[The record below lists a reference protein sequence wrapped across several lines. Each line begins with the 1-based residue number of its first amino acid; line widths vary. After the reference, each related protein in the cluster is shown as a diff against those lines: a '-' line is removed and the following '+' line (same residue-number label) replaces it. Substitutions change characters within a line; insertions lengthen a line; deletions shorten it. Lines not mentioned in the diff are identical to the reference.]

1 MIQVKPIK
9 NFKKYSIRIH
19 KKPEPR
25 SHNPALPS
33 LFFNGIFIGMTGSGK
48 SYSLITMLKM
58 YEREGI
64 YDEDDMKCEIRYI
77 LVSPTSK
84 SDANAVFQLLK
95 IEEDDLID
103 NFSFE
108 ALENKVNEL
117 IEEKQSITDWNL
129 YIKAIKK
136 MRKHDDIESLTEEE
150 LELLDKFGFDDDG
163 KDLRRKPTKV
173 YFLILDDMI
182 STGLFSRSTKNKFN
196 NLIILC
202 RHHSINCL
210 LTAQHLKSV
219 PPLIRSNCKVY
230 VIFKSNNYKKVL
242 ENVYEEV
249 SGLLTLEQFE
259 QMYLTA
265 TEEINN
271 HLTIINDKKMPDKYK
286 YRVNWN
292 DYFVFDTK

>member
-1 MIQVKPIK
+1 MIQIK
-9 NFKKYSIRIH
+9 NIKILKKYSIRIH

-48 SYSLITMLKM
+48 SYSLITMLKI

-103 NFSFE
+103 DFSFE

-117 IEEKQSITDWNL
+117 IQEKQSITDWNL

-150 LELLDKFGFDDDG
+150 LELLDKYGMDDDG
-163 KDLRRKPTKV
+163 KDLRRKATKI
-173 YFLILDDMI
+173 YFMIFDDMI
-182 STGLFSRSTKNKFN
+182 STPLFSRSSKNKMN

-202 RHHSINCL
+202 RHHSICCL
-210 LTAQHLKSV
+210 MTAQHLKAI
-219 PPLIRSNCKVY
+219 PPLIRSNSKVY

-242 ENVYEEV
+242 DDLYTEV
-249 SGLLTLEQFE
+249 SGLITPEDFE
-259 QMYLTA
+259 KMYLTA
-265 TEEINN
+265 TEESHN
-271 HLTIINDKKMPDKYK
+271 HLTIIIDNKMENKYK
-286 YRVNWN
+286 YRKGWN
-292 DYFVFDTK
+292 DYFILDK

>member
-9 NFKKYSIRIH
+9 DLKKYSIRV
-19 KKPEPR
+19 KKKAEPR

-108 ALENKVNEL
+108 ALENKVNDL
-117 IEEKQSITDWNL
+117 IQEKQSISDWNL
-129 YIKAIKK
+129 YIKALKK
-136 MRKHDDIESLTEEE
+136 LRKHEDIESLTEEE
-150 LELLDKFGFDDDG
+150 LELLDKFGMEDDG
-163 KDLRRKPTKV
+163 RDLRRKSTKI
-173 YFLILDDMI
+173 YFMIFDDMI
-182 STGLFSRSTKNKFN
+182 STPLFSRSSKNKMN

-202 RHHSINCL
+202 RHHSICCL
-210 LTAQHLKSV
+210 MTAQHLKAI
-219 PPLIRSNCKVY
+219 PPLIRSNSKVY

-242 ENVYEEV
+242 DDLYTEV
-249 SGLLTLEQFE
+249 SGLITPEQFE

-265 TEEINN
+265 TEESHN
-271 HLTIINDKKMPDKYK
+271 HLTIIIDNKMPDKFK

-292 DYFVFDTK
+292 SYISFDN

>member
-9 NFKKYSIRIH
+9 NLKKYSIRIH
-19 KKPEPR
+19 KKSEPR

-77 LVSPTSK
+77 LISPTSK

-103 NFSFE
+103 DFSFDK
-108 ALENKVNEL
+108 LENKVNEL
-117 IEEKQSITDWNL
+117 IEEKQSISDWNL

-150 LELLDKFGFDDDG
+150 LELLDKYGMEDDG
-163 KDLRRKPTKV
+163 RDLRRKATKI
-173 YFLILDDMI
+173 YFMIFDDMI
-182 STGLFSRSTKNKFN
+182 STPLFNRSSKNKIN

-202 RHHSINCL
+202 RHHSICCL
-210 LTAQHLKSV
+210 LTAQHLKAI
-219 PPLIRSNCKVY
+219 PPLIRSNCKIY

-242 ENVYEEV
+242 DDLYTEV
-249 SGLLTLEQFE
+249 SGLIKPEDFE
-259 QMYLTA
+259 KMYLIA
-265 TEEINN
+265 TEESHN

-292 DYFVFDTK
+292 DYFVF

>member
-9 NFKKYSIRIH
+9 DLKKYSIRV
-19 KKPEPR
+19 KKKAEPR

-108 ALENKVNEL
+108 ALENKVNDL
-117 IEEKQSITDWNL
+117 IQEKQSISDWNL
-129 YIKAIKK
+129 YIKALKK
-136 MRKHDDIESLTEEE
+136 LRKHEDIESLTEEE
-150 LELLDKFGFDDDG
+150 LELLDKFGMEDDG
-163 KDLRRKPTKV
+163 RDLRRKSTKI
-173 YFLILDDMI
+173 YFMIFDDMI
-182 STGLFSRSTKNKFN
+182 STPLFSRSSKNKMN

-202 RHHSINCL
+202 RHHSICCL
-210 LTAQHLKSV
+210 MTAQHLKAI
-219 PPLIRSNCKVY
+219 PPLIRSNSKVY

-242 ENVYEEV
+242 DDLYTEV
-249 SGLLTLEQFE
+249 SGLITPEQFE
-259 QMYLTA
+259 QMYITA
-265 TEEINN
+265 TEESHN
-271 HLTIINDKKMPDKYK
+271 HLTIIIDNKMPDKYK

-292 DYFVFDTK
+292 DYFIFQK

>member
-1 MIQVKPIK
+1 MIKIK
-9 NFKKYSIRIH
+9 NIKNLKKYSIRIH

-25 SHNPALPS
+25 SPNETLPS
-33 LFFNGIFIGMTGSGK
+33 LFFNAIFIGITGSGK

-58 YEREGI
+58 YERETI
-64 YDEDDMKCEIRYI
+64 LDDEGFKCDIRYI
-77 LVSPTSK
+77 LISPTSK
-84 SDANAVFQLLK
+84 SDANAAFQLLK
-95 IEEDDLID
+95 IEDDDLID
-103 NFSFE
+103 DFSFE

-117 IEEKQSITDWNL
+117 IQEKKSISDWNL

-136 MRKHDDIESLTEEE
+136 MRKHDDIESLTEDE

-292 DYFVFDTK
+292 SYFVFQK

>member
-9 NFKKYSIRIH
+9 DLKKYSIRVK

-33 LFFNGIFIGMTGSGK
+33 LFFNAIYIGMTGSGK

-64 YDEDDMKCEIRYI
+64 YDEDDMKCEIRYV

-95 IEEDDLID
+95 IEDDDLID
-103 NFSFE
+103 DFSFE

-117 IEEKQSITDWNL
+117 IQEKQSITDWNL

-136 MRKHDDIESLTEEE
+136 LRKHEDIESLTEEE
-150 LELLDKFGFDDDG
+150 LELLDKFGMDDDG
-163 KDLRRKPTKV
+163 KDLRRKATKI
-173 YFLILDDMI
+173 YFMIFVDMI
-182 STGLFSRSTKNKFN
+182 STPLFSRSSKNKMN

-202 RHHSINCL
+202 RHHSICCL
-210 LTAQHLKSV
+210 MTAQHLKAI
-219 PPLIRSNCKVY
+219 PPLIRSNSKVY

-242 ENVYEEV
+242 DDLYTEV
-249 SGLLTLEQFE
+249 SGLITPEDFE
-259 QMYLTA
+259 KMYLTA
-265 TEEINN
+265 TEESHN
-271 HLTIINDKKMPDKYK
+271 HLTIIIDNKMPDKFK
-286 YRVNWN
+286 YRKNWN
-292 DYFVFDTK
+292 DFFILDK

>member
-1 MIQVKPIK
+1 MIKIKPIK
-9 NFKKYSIRIH
+9 DLKKYSIRIH

-64 YDEDDMKCEIRYI
+64 YDEDDMKCDIRYI

-95 IEEDDLID
+95 IEDVDLID

-117 IEEKQSITDWNL
+117 IQEKQSITDWNL

-136 MRKHDDIESLTEEE
+136 LRKHEDIDSMTEEE
-150 LELLDKFGFDDDG
+150 LELLDKYGMDDDG
-163 KDLRRKPTKV
+163 KDLKRKATKI
-173 YFLILDDMI
+173 YFMIFDDMI
-182 STGLFSRSTKNKFN
+182 STPLFSRSSKNKMN

-202 RHHSINCL
+202 RHHSICCL
-210 LTAQHLKSV
+210 MTAQHLKSI
-219 PPLIRSNCKVY
+219 PPLIRSNSKIY

-242 ENVYEEV
+242 DDLYTEV
-249 SGLLTLEQFE
+249 SGLITPEQFE
-259 QMYLTA
+259 QMYITA
-265 TEEINN
+265 TADSHN
-271 HLTIINDKKMPDKYK
+271 HLTIIIDNKMENKYK
-286 YRVNWN
+286 YRKNWN
-292 DYFVFDTK
+292 DYFIIDK

>member
-1 MIQVKPIK
+1 MIKIKPIK
-9 NFKKYSIRIH
+9 DLKKYSIRIH

-136 MRKHDDIESLTEEE
+136 MRKHEDIESMTEEE
-150 LELLDKFGFDDDG
+150 LELLDKYGMEDDG
-163 KDLRRKPTKV
+163 ANLRRKQTKI
-173 YFLILDDMI
+173 YFLIFDDMI
-182 STGLFSRSTKNKFN
+182 STPLFSRSSKNKLN

-202 RHHSINCL
+202 RHHSICCL

-230 VIFKSNNYKKVL
+230 CVFKSNNFKKVL
-242 ENVYEEV
+242 ENIYEEV
-249 SGLLTLEQFE
+249 SGLISPDEFE
-259 QMYLTA
+259 NMYMKS
-265 TEEINN
+265 TEEAHD
-271 HLTIINDKKMPDKYK
+271 HLTIIIDNKMPKQ
-286 YRVNWN
+286 YRFRKNWN
-292 DYFVFDTK
+292 DYFIINK

>member
-1 MIQVKPIK
+1 MIKIKPIK
-9 NFKKYSIRIH
+9 DLKKYSIRVK

-95 IEEDDLID
+95 IEDDDLID
-103 NFSFE
+103 DFSFE
-108 ALENKVNEL
+108 ALESKVNQL
-117 IEEKQSITDWNL
+117 IEEKRSISDWNL

-136 MRKHDDIESLTEEE
+136 LRKHEDIESLTEEE
-150 LELLDKFGFDDDG
+150 LELLDKFGLDDDG
-163 KDLRRKPTKV
+163 KDLRRKSTKI
-173 YFLILDDMI
+173 YFMIFDDMI
-182 STGLFSRSTKNKFN
+182 STPLFSRSSKNKMN

-202 RHHSINCL
+202 RHHSICCL
-210 LTAQHLKSV
+210 MTAQHLKAI
-219 PPLIRSNCKVY
+219 PPLIRSNSKIY

-242 ENVYEEV
+242 DDLYTEV
-249 SGLLTLEQFE
+249 SGLITPEDFE
-259 QMYLTA
+259 KMYLTA
-265 TEEINN
+265 TEESHN
-271 HLTIINDKKMPDKYK
+271 HLTIIIDNKMENKYK
-286 YRVNWN
+286 YRKNWN
-292 DYFVFDTK
+292 DFFILDK